1 VEEDIAQTTR
11 MFQHLKVL
19 MIGLTVISFITAIFG
34 VFAVIYV
41 AVNSR
46 RVEIVMMRAI
56 GISAPR

>member
-1 VEEDIAQTTR
+1 